1 MTENTLFVGLD
12 VHKKTVAVAIGES
25 TSGAEVRFYGTI
37 ENTPEALR
45 GLCRKLAKSG
55 QQLHYCYEVG
65 PCGYGVRRRLR
76 GHFGITAERPS
87 GGGWMAGRDVIPSRY
102 SKPCW
107 KPTPHV
113 DPDHPRAA

>member
-1 MTENTLFVGLD
+1 VLDILVQARRNASAAKRFFRRLLNGLQYEPRVIVTD
-12 VHKKTVAVAIGES
+12 
-25 TSGAEVRFYGTI
+25 
-37 ENTPEALR
+37 
-45 GLCRKLAKSG
+45 KLWS
-55 QQLHYCYEVG
+55 
-65 PCGYGVRRRLR
+65 YGVAKRELLPSAEHRQSCYLR